1 MVNNDKLQVLEKII
15 RDKKASDA
23 HIVLRKKKTF
33 IDTNE
38 LRCYDEVNF
47 KTYSVMRK
55 MPMTEPATCW

>member
-1 MVNNDKLQVLEKII
+1 MVNNDKLQVMEKII

-38 LRCYDEVNF
+38 LQVDEVNF

>member
-1 MVNNDKLQVLEKII
+1 MGNNEKLQVLEKTI
-15 RDKKASDA
+15 RASDA
-23 HIVLRKKKTF
+23 HIVLRKKKSF

-38 LRCYDEVNF
+38 LQVDEVNF

>member
-1 MVNNDKLQVLEKII
+1 MVNNEKLQVLEKII

-23 HIVLRKKKTF
+23 HIVLRKKKSF

-38 LRCYDEVNF
+38 LQVDEVNF

>member
-1 MVNNDKLQVLEKII
+1 MVNNEKLQVLEKTI
-15 RDKKASDA
+15 RASDA
-23 HIVLRKKKTF
+23 HIVLRKKKSF

-38 LRCYDEVNF
+38 LQVDEVNF